1 MSSWPACLPARRHE
15 GLFLGATHRSDGL
28 KHFIPATLGGSA
40 AANSLLIGTC
50 DGVTVGVY
58 LGVQM
63 AAARAL
69 DRRSRV
75 LLKHLGAGEAL
86 VVFRDRRQHLRE
98 LPGLAIGL
106 EFLRRDQLARLVNVS
121 LEH

>member
-1 MSSWPACLPARRHE
+1 
-15 GLFLGATHRSDGL
+15 
-28 KHFIPATLGGSA
+28 
-40 AANSLLIGTC
+40 
-50 DGVTVGVY
+50 
-58 LGVQM
+58 M
-63 AAARAL
+63 AAAARRSCAVRPHRRPGRRTASIVVRGSSEAL

-106 EFLRRDQLARLVNVS
+106 ELFERYGIASLVDVALEQSVS
-121 LEH
+121 STAYNR